1 MRWHFILVM
10 LLLHSATPL
19 TSTIGEAAAA
29 SSRSTD
35 ATLVGLEETVVHRNE
50 LVEVQFTLHNRGSQ
64 EQTFTINA
72 TSIPTDLLVSGLPL
86 THTLEAGYLKNLK
99 FNLSATSTASYA
111 TLSIGLE
118 ITSSDDADWSE
129 QTNASVLVAPYS
141 RLDFGIQGI
150 SSFISD
156 AGTRTSVAVNI
167 TNNASF
173 DDDVLFNLYTTS
185 GWNWGWSMNNSDGVN
200 AYETLAPG
208 QLAYVYLWVDVPEI
222 IDGSP
227 LANTGPRFQLK
238 AVSGLDRA
246 VSQWS
251 FDLLLDAYTNASI
264 DAKDEDLVLD
274 PGANGRISVDVRN
287 VGNTNNRLNITLQ
300 AIDQQGQPISGI
312 ALEDRIA
319 RNGWTMALFGGLEEV
334 ELGPNETRTIEIG
347 FQAPGDYT
355 GTIDVRVRVFALG
368 AQERLRTVDV
378 GASIEW
384 RRNATVALQ
393 TDECRSLLPNTTCSA
408 SVFIENT
415 GNARDTFS
423 FHLIDAPPSVQATLS
438 ETSVSLNPFEST
450 VIEFVQIQALSEA
463 LAFQLGDVD
472 VEIHLAG
479 TDTIVG
485 AFGVPTKIAP
495 VIRWVFEDIEETID
509 KNGRL
514 SISMTARN
522 EGNAVDG
529 LLVQLQSSHSTPM
542 SFIPP
547 FIAVYEENIEYP
559 RSYEITN
566 IPIGFNFTIEAWVD
580 LPQDQ
585 LSNGTV
591 YVNTTVRSQ
600 FAPDEPFVQM
610 SKGSYLGTPWQAT
623 EETSGWFN
631 PANIIATI
639 VEIFVAWLW
648 VILSIVISVA
658 IIQRAYSARK
668 ARTAERLLF
677 EEMHAP
683 KPKEAPEDWMQ
694 KFQEKPK
701 QVQQEAVMAVSAE
714 HFQQAFT
721 NRAGAPTPAPAP
733 VQAEIHGAAAQAL
746 DAQDNLRT
754 IAKADDL
761 LLDIET
767 GNIAQPVANQAI
779 LPDVVI
785 PSNMTVRHDPKEV
798 LGTTNPEITSASVP
812 LPPVP
817 SIMDLDDLD
826 V

>member
-19 TSTIGEAAAA
+19 ASTIGEAAHA

-35 ATLVGLEETVVHRNE
+35 AKLVGLEETVVHRNE

-547 FIAVYEENIEYP
+547 FIAVYEVNIEYP

-658 IIQRAYSARK
+658 IIQRAFSARK

-817 SIMDLDDLD
+817 SMMDLDDLD

>member
-334 ELGPNETRTIEIG
+334 ELGPNETRTMITQEPSTSEFVCLHWG
-347 FQAPGDYT
+347 HKNGCAPLTSVLLLNG
-355 GTIDVRVRVFALG
+355 GEM
-368 AQERLRTVDV
+368 QRLRYK
-378 GASIEW
+378 
-384 RRNATVALQ
+384 L
-393 TDECRSLLPNTTCSA
+393 
-408 SVFIENT
+408 
-415 GNARDTFS
+415 
-423 FHLIDAPPSVQATLS
+423 
-438 ETSVSLNPFEST
+438 
-450 VIEFVQIQALSEA
+450 
-463 LAFQLGDVD
+463 
-472 VEIHLAG
+472 
-479 TDTIVG
+479 
-485 AFGVPTKIAP
+485 
-495 VIRWVFEDIEETID
+495 
-509 KNGRL
+509 
-514 SISMTARN
+514 M
-522 EGNAVDG
+522 NAVRFCRTPHA
-529 LLVQLQSSHSTPM
+529 LHRCSSKTLETHGIPFRST
-542 SFIPP
+542 
-547 FIAVYEENIEYP
+547 
-559 RSYEITN
+559 
-566 IPIGFNFTIEAWVD
+566 
-580 LPQDQ
+580 
-585 LSNGTV
+585 
-591 YVNTTVRSQ
+591 
-600 FAPDEPFVQM
+600 
-610 SKGSYLGTPWQAT
+610 
-623 EETSGWFN
+623 
-631 PANIIATI
+631 
-639 VEIFVAWLW
+639 
-648 VILSIVISVA
+648 
-658 IIQRAYSARK
+658 
-668 ARTAERLLF
+668 
-677 EEMHAP
+677 
-683 KPKEAPEDWMQ
+683 
-694 KFQEKPK
+694 
-701 QVQQEAVMAVSAE
+701 
-714 HFQQAFT
+714 
-721 NRAGAPTPAPAP
+721 
-733 VQAEIHGAAAQAL
+733 
-746 DAQDNLRT
+746 
-754 IAKADDL
+754 
-761 LLDIET
+761 
-767 GNIAQPVANQAI
+767 
-779 LPDVVI
+779 
-785 PSNMTVRHDPKEV
+785 
-798 LGTTNPEITSASVP
+798 
-812 LPPVP
+812 
-817 SIMDLDDLD
+817 
-826 V
+826 

>member
-200 AYETLAPG
+200 AYETLVPG

-658 IIQRAYSARK
+658 IIQRAFSARK

>member
-10 LLLHSATPL
+10 LFLHSATPL
-19 TSTIGEAAAA
+19 ASTIGEAAHA

-72 TSIPTDLLVSGLPL
+72 TSIPSDLLVSGLPL

-99 FNLSATSTASYA
+99 FNLSAIPTAPYG
-111 TLSIGLE
+111 TLTIELE
-118 ITSSDDADWSE
+118 LTTSDDAEWNE
-129 QTNASVLVAPYS
+129 QANASVRVAPYS
-141 RLDFGIQGI
+141 RLDFGTQDI

-185 GWNWGWSMNNSDGVN
+185 GWNWGWTMNNSDGVN

-251 FDLLLDAYTNASI
+251 FDLLLDAYRNASI

-287 VGNTNNRLNITLQ
+287 VGNTNNRLDITLQ

-368 AQERLRTVDV
+368 AQERVRTVDV
-378 GASIEW
+378 GATIEW
-384 RRNATVALQ
+384 KRNATLALQ
-393 TDECRSLLPNTTCSA
+393 TDQCRSLLPNTSCSA

-423 FHLIDAPPSVQATLS
+423 FHLIEAPPSVMATLT

-450 VIEFVQIQALSEA
+450 VIEFIQIQASAEA
-463 LAFQLGDVD
+463 LAFQTGDVD
-472 VEIHLAG
+472 VEIHLGG

-485 AFGVPTKIAP
+485 AIGVPTKIAP
-495 VIRWVFEDIEETID
+495 VISWVFEDIEETID

-600 FAPDEPFVQM
+600 FAPDEPFVQT
-610 SKGSYLGTPWQAT
+610 STGRYLGTPWQAT
-623 EETSGWFN
+623 EETGGWFD
-631 PANIIATI
+631 PSTIIATI
-639 VEIFVAWLW
+639 VEIFTAWLW
-648 VILSIVISVA
+648 VIISIVISVA

-668 ARTAERLLF
+668 ERTAERLLF

-733 VQAEIHGAAAQAL
+733 VQADIHGAAAQAL

-767 GNIAQPVANQAI
+767 GNVAQPMANQAI

-798 LGTTNPEITSASVP
+798 LGTTNSEITSASVP
-812 LPPVP
+812 LPSVP
-817 SIMDLDDLD
+817 SMMDLDDLD

>member
-1 MRWHFILVM
+1 MRWHLILVM
-10 LLLHSATPL
+10 LLLQSATPL
-19 TSTIGEAAAA
+19 SSTIGEAAQP

-35 ATLVGLEETVVHRNE
+35 ATLVGLDETIVHRNE

-72 TSIPTDLLVSGLPL
+72 TSVPSDLLISGLPL

-99 FNLSATSTASYA
+99 FNLSATATAAYA
-111 TLSIGLE
+111 TRTIGLE
-118 ITSSDDADWSE
+118 ITSSDDEDWSE
-129 QTNASVLVAPYS
+129 QANASVLIAPYS
-141 RLDFGIQGI
+141 RLDFGNQGI

-156 AGTRTSVAVNI
+156 PGTRTSVAVNI

-173 DDDVLFNLYTTS
+173 ADDVTFNLYTTS
-185 GWNWGWSMNNSDGVN
+185 GWNWGWTMNNSEGVN

-222 IDGSP
+222 IDGNP

-238 AVSGLDRA
+238 AVSSLDRA

-251 FDLLLDAYTNASI
+251 FDLLLDTYRNASI
-264 DAKDEDLVLD
+264 DSKEDDLILD

-287 VGNTNNRLNITLQ
+287 VGNTNNRLDITLQ
-300 AIDQQGQPISGI
+300 AIDEQGLPISGV

-347 FQAPGDYT
+347 FQAPDDYT
-355 GTIDVRVRVFALG
+355 GAIDVRVRVFAAG
-368 AQERLRTVDV
+368 AQERVRTIDV

-384 RRNATVALQ
+384 KRNATVALQ
-393 TDECRSLLPNTTCSA
+393 TDECRSLLPSATCSA

-423 FHLIDAPPSVQATLS
+423 FHIIDAPSYVNATLS
-438 ETSVSLNPFEST
+438 QTSVTLNPFET
-450 VIEFVQIQALSEA
+450 TLIEVVQIQASSEA
-463 LAFQLGDVD
+463 LAFQIGDVD
-472 VEIHLAG
+472 VEIHLVG
-479 TDTIVG
+479 SDTIVG
-485 AFGVPTKIAP
+485 AIAVPTKIAP
-495 VIRWVFEDIEETID
+495 VILWVFEDIEETID

-547 FIAVYEENIEYP
+547 FIAVYEEDVEYP
-559 RSYEITN
+559 RSYEITD

-585 LSNGTV
+585 FSNGTV

-600 FAPDEPFVQM
+600 LAPDEPFVQM
-610 SKGSYLGTPWQAT
+610 STGSYLGTPWQ
-623 EETSGWFN
+623 ETDENEGWFN

-639 VEIFVAWLW
+639 VEIFTAWFW
-648 VILSIVISVA
+648 VIISIVVSVT
-658 IIQRAYSARK
+658 IIQRAYLARRE
-668 ARTAERLLF
+668 RTAERQLY
-677 EEMHAP
+677 EQMNAP
-683 KPKEAPEDWMQ
+683 QPKEEVQDWMQ

-701 QVQQEAVMAVSAE
+701 QVQQEVVMAVSGE

-733 VQAEIHGAAAQAL
+733 VRAEVHGAAAQAL

-767 GNIAQPVANQAI
+767 GNIAQPVANPAI

-798 LGTTNPEITSASVP
+798 LGARKPEATSSSVP
-812 LPPVP
+812 LPSVP
-817 SIMDLDDLD
+817 SMVDLDDLD

>member
-658 IIQRAYSARK
+658 IIQRAFSARK

-817 SIMDLDDLD
+817 SMMDLDDLD

>member
-1 MRWHFILVM
+1 MRWHLILVM

-19 TSTIGEAAAA
+19 ASTIGEAAQP

-72 TSIPTDLLVSGLPL
+72 TNVPSDLLISGLPL
-86 THTLEAGYLKNLK
+86 THTLEAGFLKNLK
-99 FNLSATSTASYA
+99 FNLSATSTAAYS
-111 TLSIGLE
+111 TRTIGLE
-118 ITSSDDADWSE
+118 ITSVDDDEWS
-129 QTNASVLVAPYS
+129 QQANASILIAPYS
-141 RLDFGIQGI
+141 RLDFGNLGI

-173 DDDVLFNLYTTS
+173 DDDVTFNLYTTS
-185 GWNWGWSMNNSDGVN
+185 GWNWGWTMNNSDGVN

-238 AVSGLDRA
+238 AVSSLDRA

-251 FDLLLDAYTNASI
+251 FDLLLDAYRNASI
-264 DAKDEDLVLD
+264 DSKDDDLILD

-287 VGNTNNRLNITLQ
+287 VGNTDNKLSITLQ
-300 AIDQQGQPISGI
+300 AIDEQGQPISGVT
-312 ALEDRIA
+312 LDDRIA

-355 GTIDVRVRVFALG
+355 GTIDVRVRVFAAG
-368 AQERLRTVDV
+368 AQERVRTIDV

-384 RRNATVALQ
+384 KRNGTVALQ
-393 TDECRSLLPNTTCSA
+393 TDECRSLLPNATCSA
-408 SVFIENT
+408 SLFIENT

-423 FHLIDAPPSVQATLS
+423 FHLINAPSSVDATLS
-438 ETSVSLNPFEST
+438 ETSVTLNPFET
-450 VIEFVQIQALSEA
+450 ILVEVVQIQAKSEA
-463 LAFQLGDVD
+463 LAFQIGDVD
-472 VEIHLAG
+472 VEMHLGG
-479 TDTIVG
+479 TDTIIG
-485 AFGVPTKIAP
+485 AIAVPTKIAP

-514 SISMTARN
+514 SITMTARN

-600 FAPDEPFVQM
+600 LAPDEPFIQM
-610 SKGSYLGTPWQAT
+610 STGSYLGTPWQAT
-623 EETSGWFN
+623 EETAGWFD

-639 VEIFVAWLW
+639 VEIFTAWLW
-648 VILSIVISVA
+648 VIISIVISVA

-668 ARTAERLLF
+668 ERTAERHLF
-677 EEMHAP
+677 EQMHAP
-683 KPKEAPEDWMQ
+683 QPKEAPQDWMQ

-701 QVQQEAVMAVSAE
+701 PVQHEAVMAVSAE

-733 VQAEIHGAAAQAL
+733 VQAEVHGAAAQAL

-767 GNIAQPVANQAI
+767 GNIAQPMANEAI

-798 LGTTNPEITSASVP
+798 LGASTPQATSSSVS

-817 SIMDLDDLD
+817 TMVDLDDLD

>member
-658 IIQRAYSARK
+658 IIQRAFSARK

-812 LPPVP
+812 LPRVP
-817 SIMDLDDLD
+817 SMMDLDDLD

>member
-1 MRWHFILVM
+1 MRWHLILVM

-19 TSTIGEAAAA
+19 ASTIGEAAQP

-35 ATLVGLEETVVHRNE
+35 AIFVGLDETVVHRNE

-72 TSIPTDLLVSGLPL
+72 TSIPSDLLVSGLPL
-86 THTLEAGYLKNLK
+86 THTLESGYLKNLK

-111 TLSIGLE
+111 TLAIGLE
-118 ITSSDDADWSE
+118 ITSSDDGEWSE
-129 QTNASVLVAPYS
+129 QANASVLVAPYS
-141 RLDFGIQGI
+141 RLDFGTQDI

-173 DDDVLFNLYTTS
+173 DDDVLFNFYTTS
-185 GWNWGWSMNNSDGVN
+185 GWNWGWTMNNSDGVN

-251 FDLLLDAYTNASI
+251 FDLLLDAYRNASI

-287 VGNTNNRLNITLQ
+287 VGNINNRLNITLQ
-300 AIDQQGQPISGI
+300 AIDQQGQPVSGV

-368 AQERLRTVDV
+368 AQERVRTIDV

-384 RRNATVALQ
+384 KRNATVALQ
-393 TDECRSLLPNTTCSA
+393 TDECRSLLPNATCSA

-423 FHLIDAPPSVQATLS
+423 FHLIDAPPSVVATLT
-438 ETSVSLNPFEST
+438 ETSVSLNPFESI
-450 VIEFVQIQALSEA
+450 VIEFVEIQALSEA
-463 LAFQLGDVD
+463 LAFQIGDVD

-485 AFGVPTKIAP
+485 AIGVPTKIAP
-495 VIRWVFEDIEETID
+495 VISWVFEDIEETID

-585 LSNGTV
+585 FSNGTV

-610 SKGSYLGTPWQAT
+610 STGSYLGTPWQAT
-623 EETSGWFN
+623 EETAGWFN

-639 VEIFVAWLW
+639 VEIFTAWLW
-648 VILSIVISVA
+648 VIISIVISVA

-668 ARTAERLLF
+668 ERTAERQLF

-683 KPKEAPEDWMQ
+683 QPKEAPQDWMQ

-721 NRAGAPTPAPAP
+721 NRAGAPTPTPAP

-767 GNIAQPVANQAI
+767 GNVAQQVANQAI

-798 LGTTNPEITSASVP
+798 LGTTTPQVTSNSVP
-812 LPPVP
+812 LPSVP
-817 SIMDLDDLD
+817 SMMDLDDLD